1 MNIKKKMKGAMM
13 SDKEKYTIIEAI
25 KDIIAVLIIATLLIL
40 ALIIL

>member
-1 MNIKKKMKGAMM
+1 M